1 MMLNMES
8 LVDVMVK
15 INREFRGKITILS
28 CMMAI
33 SGIDNALKKLDENKI
48 PQYSFPESATRT
60 IATMYSYRSWVTR
73 PRTNIRVF
81 SNIDKEKVR
90 RIFGEVKNKRRN
102 YVHEAQAMQVL
113 DAYGF
118 QIPKFRLATT
128 EDECIELA
136 KNVGYPVVLKISSP
150 DIVHKVDVG
159 GGVEL
164 NLKNAREVRNAFRR
178 ILHNVRL
185 TQTDLINTTE
195 INIQEFIEGGKE
207 TILGMKR
214 DPQFGPLLMFGSG
227 GIYVEVFKDVSF
239 RLAPIKEL
247 SARNMIESTKSYKL
261 LTGVRGEKPSD
272 IESIIESLQRL
283 SQLVMDFPEIHEIDI
298 NPLLVF

>member
-1 MMLNMES
+1 
-8 LVDVMVK
+8 
-15 INREFRGKITILS
+15 
-28 CMMAI
+28 
-33 SGIDNALKKLDENKI
+33 
-48 PQYSFPESATRT
+48 
-60 IATMYSYRSWVTR
+60 
-73 PRTNIRVF
+73 
-81 SNIDKEKVR
+81 
-90 RIFGEVKNKRRN
+90 
-102 YVHEAQAMQVL
+102 
-113 DAYGF
+113 
-118 QIPKFRLATT
+118 
-128 EDECIELA
+128 
-136 KNVGYPVVLKISSP
+136 
-150 DIVHKVDVG
+150 
-159 GGVEL
+159 
-164 NLKNAREVRNAFRR
+164 LKNAREVRNAFRR